1 MSKSKDNIEKQLA
14 DSFRILVRSRAVEK
28 ITIKDITDGAGLIRP
43 TFYNHFK
50 DKYELVEWILVQDVI
65 TPVRMMLESGLVDE
79 ARVVLF
85 SQLQKDKAFYT
96 CLSRMEGQ
104 NSFSEIIL
112 KHYEELLRDYIMSQS
127 VGRRPRVLWPGPEL
141 VARYFANAM
150 SFIIQEWIGRG
161 MEPGPRDMARIFE
174 YIASHSLEEILRTMG

>member
-1 MSKSKDNIEKQLA
+1 MNKSKDNIEKQLA
-14 DSFRILVRSRAVEK
+14 DSFRMLARSRAVEK

-85 SQLQKDKAFYT
+85 
-96 CLSRMEGQ
+96 
-104 NSFSEIIL
+104 
-112 KHYEELLRDYIMSQS
+112 
-127 VGRRPRVLWPGPEL
+127 
-141 VARYFANAM
+141 
-150 SFIIQEWIGRG
+150 
-161 MEPGPRDMARIFE
+161 
-174 YIASHSLEEILRTMG
+174 